1 MRIWLSKNSE
11 VPVREQL
18 VTQIVLGIVSRDL
31 KPGQRLPST
40 RELAR
45 RFGIHSNT
53 VSAAYRDLAGRGWVE
68 LRRGSGIYVCS
79 HHDGEGPPG
88 AGLELEQLIAAFLQ
102 AARERGHS
110 LAEVQSSLKR
120 LLELQPPDH
129 FVVVEPDEE
138 LRAILVT
145 EIREA
150 TAFRV
155 YGVRP
160 EACADAAALA
170 GGLAVALYGQ
180 EGERTRAALPPG
192 TPCVLVHARSVQ
204 GSMQGQE
211 LPPPDALVAVVS
223 RWPGFLRWA
232 RTMLVAAG
240 IDPEAVSARDARTRG
255 WQRGL
260 PSAAFVITDA
270 VTAARLPQGC
280 DARVFRIIADH
291 SIAELRGFVEP
302 QKL

>member
-1 MRIWLSKNSE
+1 MRLWLSKNSE

-79 HHDGEGPPG
+79 HEDGEGPPG
-88 AGLELEQLIAAFLQ
+88 SGLELDQLISAFLQ
-102 AARERGHS
+102 AARARGHS

-129 FVVVEPDEE
+129 FVVIESDEE
-138 LRAILVT
+138 MRAILVR

-150 TAFRV
+150 TGFRV
-155 YGVRP
+155 AGVGP
-160 EACADAAALA
+160 EACDDREALA

-192 TPCVLVHARSVQ
+192 TPCLLVHARSVQ

-211 LPPPDALVAVVS
+211 LPPRDALVAVVS

-240 IDPEAVSARDARTRG
+240 LDPEAISARDARSRG

-260 PSAAFVITDA
+260 SSAAFVITDA
-270 VTAARLPQGC
+270 VTAAHLPAGC

-291 SIAELRGFVEP
+291 SIAELRGLVEQ